1 MRTYLCLIVSLSIY
15 CASASAQ
22 SYCLTGAQVKK
33 INYLLDDRD
42 YLIQLSIS
50 DSFELVGYQREVEAT
65 NQLLIQSRNEAA
77 NLDTLR
83 TLAVDRSEQL
93 SKELNKAEK
102 RIQRRNT
109 LLWIVGTVAAVET
122 VVIGLYVGLS
132 TR

>member
-1 MRTYLCLIVSLSIY
+1 M
-15 CASASAQ
+15 
-22 SYCLTGAQVKK
+22 
-33 INYLLDDRD
+33 
-42 YLIQLSIS
+42 
-50 DSFELVGYQREVEAT
+50 ELVGYQREVEAT
-65 NQLLIQSRNEAA
+65 NQLLIHSRNEAA

-122 VVIGLYVGLS
+122 VVIGLYFGL
-132 TR
+132 R

>member
-33 INYLLDDRD
+33 INYLLDDRE
-42 YLIQLSIS
+42 YLIQLSIA
-50 DSFELVGYQREVEAT
+50 DSMELVGYQREVEAT

-93 SKELNKAEK
+93 SKEVNKAEK

>member
-1 MRTYLCLIVSLSIY
+1 MRTSIYLIALLSIY

-22 SYCLTGAQVKK
+22 SYCLTGLQVKK
-33 INYLLDDRD
+33 INYLLDDRE
-42 YLIQLSIS
+42 YLIQLSIA

-93 SKELNKAEK
+93 SKEVNKAEK
-102 RIQRRNT
+102 RVKRRER
-109 LLWIVGTVAAVET
+109 LLWIVGTVAIIET
-122 VVIGLYVGLS
+122 AAIGISYGLS

>member
-1 MRTYLCLIVSLSIY
+1 MRTSIYLIALLSIY

-22 SYCLTGAQVKK
+22 SYCLTGLQVKK
-33 INYLLDDRD
+33 INYLLDDRE
-42 YLIQLSIS
+42 YLIQLSIA

-65 NQLLIQSRNEAA
+65 NKLLIQSRNEAA

-93 SKELNKAEK
+93 SKEVNKAEK
-102 RIQRRNT
+102 RVKRRER
-109 LLWIVGTVAAVET
+109 LLWIVGTVAIIET
-122 VVIGLYVGLS
+122 AAIGISYGLS

>member
-1 MRTYLCLIVSLSIY
+1 MRTSICLIVSLSIY

-42 YLIQLSIS
+42 YLIQLSIA

-102 RIQRRNT
+102 RVKRRER

-122 VVIGLYVGLS
+122 VVIGLYVGL
-132 TR
+132 R

>member
-1 MRTYLCLIVSLSIY
+1 VSLSIY

-22 SYCLTGAQVKK
+22 SYCLTGPQVKK

-42 YLIQLSIS
+42 YLIQLSIA

-102 RIQRRNT
+102 RVKRRER

-122 VVIGLYVGLS
+122 VVIGLYVGL
-132 TR
+132 R

>member
-1 MRTYLCLIVSLSIY
+1 MRTSIYLIALLSIY
-15 CASASAQ
+15 CASVSAQ
-22 SYCLTGAQVKK
+22 SYCLTGPQVKK

-42 YLIQLSIS
+42 YLIQLSIA
-50 DSFELVGYQREVEAT
+50 DSMELVGYQREVEAT
-65 NQLLIQSRNEAA
+65 NQLLNQSRNEAA

-102 RIQRRNT
+102 RVKRRER

-122 VVIGLYVGLS
+122 VVIGLYFGL
-132 TR
+132 R

>member
-42 YLIQLSIS
+42 YLIQLSIA

-102 RIQRRNT
+102 RVKRRER

-122 VVIGLYVGLS
+122 VVIGLYVGL
-132 TR
+132 R

>member
-1 MRTYLCLIVSLSIY
+1 MRTLICLIVSLSIY

-22 SYCLTGAQVKK
+22 SYCLTGLQVKK
-33 INYLLDDRD
+33 INYLLDDRE
-42 YLIQLSIS
+42 YLIQLSIA
-50 DSFELVGYQREVEAT
+50 DSMELVGYQREVEAT

-122 VVIGLYVGLS
+122 VVIGLYFGL
-132 TR
+132 R

>member
-1 MRTYLCLIVSLSIY
+1 VSLSIY

-42 YLIQLSIS
+42 YLIQLSIA

-102 RIQRRNT
+102 RVKRRER

-122 VVIGLYVGLS
+122 VVIGLYVGL
-132 TR
+132 R

>member
-1 MRTYLCLIVSLSIY
+1 M
-15 CASASAQ
+15 
-22 SYCLTGAQVKK
+22 
-33 INYLLDDRD
+33 
-42 YLIQLSIS
+42 
-50 DSFELVGYQREVEAT
+50 ELVGYQREVEAT
-65 NQLLIQSRNEAA
+65 NQLLIHSRNESA

-122 VVIGLYVGLS
+122 VVIGLYFGL
-132 TR
+132 R

>member
-33 INYLLDDRD
+33 INYLLDDRE
-42 YLIQLSIS
+42 YLIQLSIA
-50 DSFELVGYQREVEAT
+50 DSMELVGYQREVEAT
-65 NQLLIQSRNEAA
+65 NKLLNQSRNEAA

-122 VVIGLYVGLS
+122 VVIGLYFGL
-132 TR
+132 R

>member
-1 MRTYLCLIVSLSIY
+1 MRTSIYPIALLSIS
-15 CASASAQ
+15 CVTASAQ
-22 SYCLTGAQVKK
+22 SYCLTGTQVKK

-42 YLIQLSIS
+42 YLIQLSIA
-50 DSFELVGYQREVEAT
+50 DSMELVGYQREVEAT

-122 VVIGLYVGLS
+122 VVIGLYFGL
-132 TR
+132 R

>member
-1 MRTYLCLIVSLSIY
+1 MRTLICLIVSLSIY

-22 SYCLTGAQVKK
+22 SYCLTGTQVKK
-33 INYLLDDRD
+33 INYLLDDRE
-42 YLIQLSIS
+42 YLIQLSIA

-65 NQLLIQSRNEAA
+65 NQLLIHSRNEAA

-122 VVIGLYVGLS
+122 VVIGLYFGL
-132 TR
+132 R

>member
-1 MRTYLCLIVSLSIY
+1 M
-15 CASASAQ
+15 SAQ
-22 SYCLTGAQVKK
+22 SYCLTGTQVKK

-42 YLIQLSIS
+42 YLIQLSIA

-65 NQLLIQSRNEAA
+65 NKLLIQSRNEAA

-93 SKELNKAEK
+93 SKEVNKAEK
-102 RIQRRNT
+102 RVKRRER
-109 LLWIVGTVAAVET
+109 LLWIVGTVAIIET
-122 VVIGLYVGLS
+122 AAIGISYGLS